1 MITRWQAAAAQF
13 MNRRMLFDNTKRQM
27 LGLVSAD
34 DIYFKDILSKSSNR
48 FSKSRRTR
56 LTFKRLLTLYG
67 SGVFLSQITK
77 KDGRSFPNPTYRE
90 IYTIKMKDEKRKS
103 KGKCR
108 CIFLRKIVT
117 RTGIF
122 SKIKQKAVPHE

>member
-1 MITRWQAAAAQF
+1 MTRWA
-13 MNRRMLFDNTKRQM
+13 
-27 LGLVSAD
+27 G
-34 DIYFKDILSKSSNR
+34 
-48 FSKSRRTR
+48 
-56 LTFKRLLTLYG
+56 G
-67 SGVFLSQITK
+67 G
-77 KDGRSFPNPTYRE
+77 SFPNPTYRE

-103 KGKCR
+103 KDKCR